1 MKKLVLVE
9 QGKYIGHDITL
20 KKHAGAK
27 NAGID
32 IVRFNWYTDDDVM
45 ADYGPKDVGGE
56 IIRCSQGRD
65 FLMSKV
71 IDKYEYIMYTD
82 EDTYIESYNSDE
94 EPWQLLMNFLEE
106 WQPLAVNIHT
116 PNIWCRDGRILN
128 KISEGEPCIVRK
140 HDACN
145 MILRNDIC
153 RLVHPIKYHG
163 SDAVTH
169 YQQYLCHKLRPQ
181 HYLSPPNLIAVNG
194 IEEQH
199 YHVDDRQTNYKD
211 GILKKFANDLKE
223 PDDFYPTFTSDG
235 SVTNSLLVQ
244 TEPLKNAPELTSDEY
259 HDLFKTKEKK

>member
-1 MKKLVLVE
+1 M
-9 QGKYIGHDITL
+9 
-20 KKHAGAK
+20 
-27 NAGID
+27 
-32 IVRFNWYTDDDVM
+32 
-45 ADYGPKDVGGE
+45 
-56 IIRCSQGRD
+56 
-65 FLMSKV
+65 
-71 IDKYEYIMYTD
+71 
-82 EDTYIESYNSDE
+82 
-94 EPWQLLMNFLEE
+94 
-106 WQPLAVNIHT
+106 AVNIHT